1 MSKILIT
8 TQYRENYGTEDEPY
22 WKNKGGGD
30 YFIKGFTGSYA
41 DATSLVMAV
50 RDRIEYSDSF
60 SSETII
66 GFDIVSDDY
75 MTSFEKSQL
84 AYDGKITY
92 PAKTLEIA

>member
-1 MSKILIT
+1 MSKILIN

-30 YFIKGFTGSYA
+30 YFIKGFTGSQS

-84 AYDGKITY
+84 KYDGKITY